1 MEHSGWPR
9 FFSCY
14 LITLVRGGQAS
25 LERSPESCVR
35 SWSPGT
41 LDGVAGILRSALRS
55 LPKSRP
61 RLLRWRLSSLFQ
73 VLHCVGLAAESLP
86 PAPPARPVPF
96 CAPPAPPMESCEWRD
111 RLVAVDRRR
120 LGACKPGRAQS
131 DLEVWG
137 QRIAGPGETA
147 PTRSSA
153 SMSPRTRHATAQP
166 IGSET
171 WRGASPPWL
180 YAALFCPAIDALEL
194 EFVTSSFKRTNRK
207 GSREEAVLPSRL
219 CFFRRVSGR
228 ARAEGA
234 GELASRV
241 ARMSSEAPPL
251 RLYIKR
257 WRGARRRHF
266 ALEWSSL

>member
-1 MEHSGWPR
+1 MKPSNVR
-9 FFSCY
+9 S
-14 LITLVRGGQAS
+14 RGGDTGKRSEASAQEQAADS
-25 LERSPESCVR
+25 KMASVFLVSDSPLRRHRSQELLAGPARAARPTLRPARAANGEAANGAASPPRAIGDDSVPA
-35 SWSPGT
+35 SPG
-41 LDGVAGILRSALRS
+41 GLRQSW
-55 LPKSRP
+55 
-61 RLLRWRLSSLFQ
+61 RW
-73 VLHCVGLAAESLP
+73 G
-86 PAPPARPVPF
+86 
-96 CAPPAPPMESCEWRD
+96 
-111 RLVAVDRRR
+111 RR
-120 LGACKPGRAQS
+120 
-131 DLEVWG
+131 V
-137 QRIAGPGETA
+137 AGPGEMA
-147 PTRSSA
+147 PTRCRSA
-153 SMSPRTRHATAQP
+153 SIFPRARQATAQP

-171 WRGASPPWL
+171 WRGASSPWL
-180 YAALFCPAIDALEL
+180 YAALSGRVIDALEL

-219 CFFRRVSGR
+219 GFFGRVSGR